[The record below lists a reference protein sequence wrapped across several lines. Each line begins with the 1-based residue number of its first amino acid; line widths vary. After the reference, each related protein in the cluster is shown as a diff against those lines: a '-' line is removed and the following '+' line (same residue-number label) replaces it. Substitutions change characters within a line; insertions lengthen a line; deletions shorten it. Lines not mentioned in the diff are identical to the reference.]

1 MEARA
6 QADEDPDVRL
16 MVAFCGGD
24 ASAFDELFG
33 RWAGRVLHY
42 LERMVRDRACAEE
55 LTQEVFVRVHRARAG
70 YRPDARFST
79 WLYTI
84 ATRIALNE
92 LRRPQRRS
100 PHLSAD
106 DFGAAEQ
113 LAAADPAPDRVAD
126 ARLRGREVERAL
138 AALPERQRSALWLA
152 AVEGL
157 SYAQVAETLETS
169 PSSVKALVHRAR
181 ATLARMLWSGDDEDG
196 NDGKGQRMRARR
208 RRDQERA

>member
-6 QADEDPDVRL
+6 RADEDPDVRL
-16 MVAFCGGD
+16 MVAFQGGD
-24 ASAFDELFG
+24 ASAFDQLFG

-55 LTQEVFVRVHRARAG
+55 LAQEVFVRVHRARSG

-84 ATRIALNE
+84 ATRVALNE

-100 PHLSAD
+100 PHLPAD
-106 DFGAAEQ
+106 DAAGAAAQ
-113 LAAADPAPDRVAD
+113 LAAPGPAPDRVAD

-181 ATLARMLWSGDDEDG
+181 ATLAQTLWSGGGEGG
-196 NDGKGQRMRARR
+196 ND
-208 RRDQERA
+208 RRDQRRGARRDGEGA